1 MKRSLSANNIRK
13 IPILKNIDDIL
24 RESENNIVL
33 FGSVGN
39 GKTFLLNKLCN
50 KNYQT
55 AEEGFSCTK
64 DVQYSFSRICD
75 MVIVDFP
82 GLNSTRDFDNHLKV
96 HKEALSTIPVRMI
109 CFVLKYSVRDDDY
122 IREINQMLEIFEEYT
137 ENIMIIMSNTEGIKE
152 ERKED
157 IKYIL
162 KDYGLENVLFTEKL
176 TNRYFLCAEL
186 SKIQKNMKNINN
198 LRIDTNNLTKYVT
211 SRPIKEIT
219 EKRKIFEQIFYEAMP
234 QFKMEIEKTKD
245 SDLIRAL
252 YFCFKDFK
260 DMLYDQYAET
270 LRSIKVKGKE
280 IEEQHI
286 ISAVL
291 QFSNKLYNEFIDF
304 RKYVE
309 SKIEVKLNNFN
320 GEFNKFKKC
329 PHCGLIWFKV
339 VGCDS
344 VQCGKRTGIK
354 DKYFGIYKKYKVSY
368 NNKRIII
375 VSNDAGDNNY
385 QYGNEFYGLTENEKT
400 SNIER
405 KKRGV
410 KEIKPIGCGRI
421 SRWNEMEDC
430 SEEVIKKLQEDSL
443 SDD

>member
-1 MKRSLSANNIRK
+1 
-13 IPILKNIDDIL
+13 
-24 RESENNIVL
+24 
-33 FGSVGN
+33 
-39 GKTFLLNKLCN
+39 
-50 KNYQT
+50 
-55 AEEGFSCTK
+55 
-64 DVQYSFSRICD
+64 

-82 GLNSTRDFDNHLKV
+82 GLNSTRDFVNHLKV

-137 ENIMIIMSNTEGIKE
+137 ENIMIIMSNTEGITE
-152 ERKED
+152 TRKD
-157 IKYIL
+157 NIKYIL

-176 TNRYFLCAEL
+176 TNGFFLCAEL

-198 LRIDTNNLTKYVT
+198 LRIDTNNLEKYST

-234 QFKMEIEKTKD
+234 EFKMEIEKTKD

-309 SKIEVKLNNFN
+309 S
-320 GEFNKFKKC
+320 
-329 PHCGLIWFKV
+329 
-339 VGCDS
+339 
-344 VQCGKRTGIK
+344 
-354 DKYFGIYKKYKVSY
+354 
-368 NNKRIII
+368 
-375 VSNDAGDNNY
+375 
-385 QYGNEFYGLTENEKT
+385 
-400 SNIER
+400 
-405 KKRGV
+405 
-410 KEIKPIGCGRI
+410 
-421 SRWNEMEDC
+421 
-430 SEEVIKKLQEDSL
+430 
-443 SDD
+443 